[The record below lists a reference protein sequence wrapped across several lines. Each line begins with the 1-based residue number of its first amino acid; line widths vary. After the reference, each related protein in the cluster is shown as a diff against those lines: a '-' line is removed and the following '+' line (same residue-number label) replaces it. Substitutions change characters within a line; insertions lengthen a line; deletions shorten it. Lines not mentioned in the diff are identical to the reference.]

1 LAQGIVLLPS
11 VSIPASRIDT
21 MARVATR
28 TLRIIGAGVI
38 VTTCCLGFVPP
49 TTKPAQAVPRAKFQ
63 AKWQNDVGG
72 GHPEPEPIS
81 NAASSWTTFLKMS
94 AAACLALVITLL
106 PLDSAEAA
114 RSGGRMGGRM
124 SAMRSAPRM
133 SAPRSSPSSR
143 PPPTARQNSGSAR
156 LRSGPNVS
164 IGIGSPVISPFGFGG
179 FGYSPFGFGFG
190 GPPLPVPVPSG
201 PSNTDQM
208 LQNQQ
213 LQDERKIDEQNREIA
228 ELKKQIAE
236 LKGQQPAQNQQVQ
249 DARTLSEQKDE
260 ITDLKK
266 QIMALMGQKS

>member
-1 LAQGIVLLPS
+1 
-11 VSIPASRIDT
+11 

-28 TLRIIGAGVI
+28 TLRIVGAGAI

-72 GHPEPEPIS
+72 GHSEPEANS

-124 SAMRSAPRM
+124 SGMRSAPRM
-133 SAPRSSPSSR
+133 SVPRS
-143 PPPTARQNSGSAR
+143 SGSAR
-156 LRSGPNVS
+156 LRSGPNIS

-190 GPPLPVPVPSG
+190 GGLPLPVPVPSG

-213 LQDERKIDEQNREIA
+213 VQDERKIDEQNREIA

-236 LKGQQPAQNQQVQ
+236 LKGQPAQSQLQ